1 MSSFSF
7 QDFLKSI
14 TCQSECC
21 KSQDVRTNG
30 QGNNINFS
38 IEVKEPRIIKVKDEE
53 TNQPSPS
60 TPTINNI

>member
-1 MSSFSF
+1 MVNLR
-7 QDFLKSI
+7 DFLKNI

-21 KSQDVRTNG
+21 KSSEVRTNG
-30 QGNNINFS
+30 EGNNIHFS

-60 TPTINNI
+60 TPPANA